1 MKALYEEK
9 IDLLHVM
16 TDFRALAQTI
26 QGVMNLHR
34 INKKSEF
41 NKNFSSVFCILTK
54 ESQKLFAKLE
64 PELMR
69 INDDLHDTITSS
81 HMNTSEPNFGMTKE
95 LANTSPGGN
104 SSFT

>member
-1 MKALYEEK
+1 
-9 IDLLHVM
+9 M

-64 PELMR
+64 PELVR